1 MLNQPEDKIQY
12 CLNQLAHLYA
22 RQFDSTDHRVE
33 KIVSP
38 AARFSLETIA
48 KSDAPYHDVDHTI
61 HVTLA
66 GQAILAGL
74 YLSERTVTPKEW
86 GHFTIAL
93 LFHDIGYIKGIC
105 KADHGNRVATGIGDE
120 LIELPADST
129 DAALSRYHV
138 DRSKMIVV
146 ERFRAEFDPQ
156 ESLEAEIITSYIEMT
171 RFPFTLD
178 DRTSRDR
185 LAELVRA
192 ADLIGQLGDPHRLQ
206 KCLALF
212 KEFEEIGL
220 NAKLGYR
227 RPEDLRNS
235 NASFYWKI
243 VSPRIQKAL
252 RCLELTREGKEW
264 IAGLQANV
272 GERII

>member
-1 MLNQPEDKIQY
+1 MWTLSEDRIQH
-12 CLNQLAHLYA
+12 CLDQLAHLYA
-22 RQFDSTDHRVE
+22 EKFDSADRRVE
-33 KIVSP
+33 KIISP

-48 KSDAPYHDVDHTI
+48 KSDAPYHNVDHTI

-74 YLSERTVTPKEW
+74 HLSERAVTPREW

-105 KADHGNRVATGIGDE
+105 RADHGNRVATGIGDE

-138 DRSKMIVV
+138 DRSKRFVA
-146 ERFRAEFDPQ
+146 ERFSAEFDPR
-156 ESLEAEIITSYIEMT
+156 ESLDAGVITGYIEMT
-171 RFPFTLD
+171 RFPSPPD
-178 DRTSRDR
+178 ERRAGDR

-192 ADLIGQLGDPHRLQ
+192 ADLIGQLGDPDRLQ

-220 NAKLGYR
+220 NAQLGYR
-227 RPEDLRNS
+227 RPEDLRDH
-235 NASFYWKI
+235 NASFYRKM

-264 IAGLQANV
+264 IASLQANV
-272 GERII
+272 GERIR